1 MNDGKLI
8 ADQLSTSAAITQFT
22 KLAPV
27 TIASN
32 TAPPAIK
39 TFKPEQGQLFR
50 TADKKLIAFTG
61 DKNVVLSAPVSTDR
75 TEKGPQ
81 IIQLSSDE
89 LKNLQKG
96 PNQIQFVKVVNS
108 AGLAQTLPIQLSSSL
123 VSKPATTPIKANV
136 PTINE
141 GVANLDSTIR
151 ELQQIKREQ
160 STDQSSASIR
170 VKKPCNCTKSQ
181 CLKVFYCINQSKR
194 MSHVGFAL

>member
-8 ADQLSTSAAITQFT
+8 ADQVSTSATIAQFP
-22 KLAPV
+22 KLAPL

-32 TAPPAIK
+32 TAPTAIK

-61 DKNVVLSAPVSTDR
+61 DKNVVLSAPVSADR
-75 TEKGPQ
+75 SEKGPQ

-108 AGLAQTLPIQLSSSL
+108 AGVAQTLPIQISSST
-123 VSKPATTPIKANV
+123 VSKPATTPIKANAPAAV
-136 PTINE
+136 NE
-141 GVANLDSTIR
+141 GVASIDSTIR
-151 ELQQIKREQ
+151 ELQQIKREIP
-160 STDQSSASIR
+160 TDQSSAAIR

-181 CLKVFYCINQSKR
+181 CLKV
-194 MSHVGFAL
+194 